1 MLEKI
6 QSAFSE
12 VFGVDS
18 SIVTTE
24 TTINNLKEW
33 DSLKHLQMI
42 MKLES
47 NFGVKFEMGEIAQ
60 MDSVQKIIE
69 VLDSKS

>member
-1 MLEKI
+1 MLDKI

-12 VFGVDS
+12 VFGVDQS
-18 SIVTTE
+18 LVNND

-42 MKLES
+42 MKLEARFS
-47 NFGVKFEMGEIAQ
+47 TKFEMGEIAQ

-69 VLDSKS
+69 VLESKS

>member
-1 MLEKI
+1 MLDKI
-6 QSAFSE
+6 QTAFSE

-18 SIVTTE
+18 SLVNTD

-42 MKLES
+42 MKLEA
-47 NFGVKFEMGEIAQ
+47 NFSTKFEMGEIAQ

-69 VLDSKS
+69 VLESKA